1 MAAPNIGVTLPG
13 LNIGIPGLPP
23 MAFDLGGGP
32 SGAQGGQTSNP
43 FSIPFVF
50 DNSGWI
56 VQNRSSGN
64 PSATGST
71 GAASG
76 SPNSGSGLSGGLAG
90 VPWHLVLIGVGAWIV
105 LKNV

>member
-1 MAAPNIGVTLPG
+1 MLPIPPISLG
-13 LNIGIPGLPP
+13 L
-23 MAFDLGGGP
+23 DGGGP
-32 SGAQGGQTSNP
+32 SGAQSGSSTTTP

-56 VQNRSSGN
+56 IQNRSKGN

-76 SPNSGSGLSGGLAG
+76 SPNSGAGAGGLLGGINPVYLA
-90 VPWHLVLIGVGAWIV
+90 IGLGAW
-105 LKNV
+105 LMLRG